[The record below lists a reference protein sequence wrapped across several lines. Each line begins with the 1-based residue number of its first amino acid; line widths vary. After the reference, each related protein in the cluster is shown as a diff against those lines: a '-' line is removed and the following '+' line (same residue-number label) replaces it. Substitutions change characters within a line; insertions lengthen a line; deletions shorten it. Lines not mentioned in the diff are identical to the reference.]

1 MDNLI
6 IKIKIIRKEVKRMG
20 KRVYSSLAI
29 TVVAFEVEDIVKT
42 SGVFESGGTNRE
54 FYDYDVG
61 WW

>member
-1 MDNLI
+1 
-6 IKIKIIRKEVKRMG
+6 MG